1 MSFDANSLISLAGLI
16 LAFTTTLCGAILWYV
31 QTEKKKYA
39 AERDFNHLRRNIE
52 QLTENIKYQ
61 TNELDEKFEQLQRD
75 ILEIKVYLGVK
86 NLGDRPSGSP
96 WEHRPKSYPRD

>member
-1 MSFDANSLISLAGLI
+1 MNFDANSLISLGGLI

-52 QLTENIKYQ
+52 QLTQSIQYQ
-61 TNELDEKFEQLQRD
+61 TKELEGQFQKLQRD
-75 ILEIKVYLGVK
+75 ILEIKIHLGMQK
-86 NLGDRPSGSP
+86 LGIHTQAALPKYRPNN
-96 WEHRPKSYPRD
+96 RD